1 MKTATRVL
9 ALFFTLAF
17 LSQCSL
23 NKGVTIQGKIIGAE
37 NLQAFIDE
45 VAIGKAAN
53 ILGKGDISSS
63 GEFKISFP
71 EGLNPGVYNLR
82 IGAQRLNLILSGEEK
97 KIKIEGNLN
106 ALANFE
112 ASITGSTDSEIFN
125 QTMRA
130 LVQRQMTAA
139 DVDRFVDTVSNP
151 LVGAFVAYRSMGT
164 AGEFLAT
171 QKKAKARLDQTHPT
185 LEITQT
191 YGEFLGMV
199 EQQYQEIQ
207 SQELIQVG
215 NMAPDIRLPS
225 PTGKAYSLSDLK
237 GKVVLIDFWASWCGP
252 CRRENPNVV
261 SVYNKYKD
269 QGFTI
274 FSVSLDGVDD
284 AIRQRVSSPQE
295 IQNMVQSTK
304 QNWITAIQTD
314 NLSWEYHVSDLKR
327 WNSAAAALYGV
338 RSIPRAFM
346 VDREGKIVNT
356 SIRGAEMLEQELLKY
371 L

>member
-1 MKTATRVL
+1 MRTATRVL
-9 ALFFTLAF
+9 TLLLSLALFT
-17 LSQCSL
+17 QCSL

-37 NLQAFIDE
+37 NLQAFIDQ

-53 ILGKGDISSS
+53 ILGKADISSS
-63 GEFKISFP
+63 GEFKINFP
-71 EGLNPGVYNLR
+71 EGLTPGVYNLR
-82 IGAQRLNLILSGEEK
+82 IGAQKLNLILTGEEK

-112 ASITGSTDSEIFN
+112 ATISGSPDSEIYN
-125 QTMRA
+125 QTMKS
-130 LVQRQMTAA
+130 LVQRQMSAA
-139 DVDRFVDTVSNP
+139 DVDRFVDTVGNP
-151 LVGAFVAYRSMGT
+151 LVAAFVAYRSMGT

-191 YGEFLGMV
+191 YGEFLAMV
-199 EQQYQEIQ
+199 EQQYQEMR

-215 NMAPDIRLPS
+215 NMAPDINLPG
-225 PTGKAYSLSDLK
+225 PNGKSYSLSGLK
-237 GKVVLIDFWASWCGP
+237 GKVVLVDFWASWCGP

-269 QGFTI
+269 KGFTI

-284 AIRQRVSSPQE
+284 GIRQRVSSPQE

-304 QNWITAIQTD
+304 QNWIAAIQTD
-314 NLSWEYHVSDLKR
+314 KLTWEHHVSDLKR
-327 WNSAAAALYGV
+327 WDSAAAALYGV

-356 SIRGAEMLEQELLKY
+356 NIRGAEMLEQELLKY